1 MAASRTL
8 YVGGLAEEV
17 NPELLQ
23 GAFVPF
29 GEVKECKIPTDPKT
43 RKHKGFG
50 FVEFLEDED

>member
-17 NPELLQ
+17 SPDLLS

-29 GEVKECKIPTDPKT
+29 GEVKECKLKEVGLSTMTCPQSEM
-43 RKHKGFG
+43 G
-50 FVEFLEDED
+50 